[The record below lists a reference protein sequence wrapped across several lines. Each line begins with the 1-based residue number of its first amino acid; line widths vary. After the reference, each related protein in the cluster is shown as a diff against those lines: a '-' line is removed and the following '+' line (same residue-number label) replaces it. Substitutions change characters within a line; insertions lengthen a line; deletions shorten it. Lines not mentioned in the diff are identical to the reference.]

1 MCGIVAVLHPTIPET
16 QIIECLNKGQHR
28 GPDNTTMMNLGDVWL
43 GFHRLSINGLDS
55 VSNQPFHKDDVY
67 LICNGEIYN
76 YRELF
81 TMMNITPFSNSD
93 CEILLHL
100 YLEFGIE
107 YTVHAIQASEFAFV
121 IYDKRIDT
129 MFVVRDPYGVRPL
142 YGGKCSSG
150 MVYIASE
157 LKMMP
162 PMIQVGHIRPGTITT
177 ISSCETTTV
186 PYCSL
191 PSIQHISVPS
201 CHVYSVLYNCVRKRV
216 ETTERPMACLL
227 SGGLDSSII
236 AHLVN
241 MCRKEMGMTTP
252 LETYSIGL
260 EGAEDLKFAEIMS
273 RHLGSNHTSIV
284 VSEQDFLHAIPKVIY
299 AIESRDTTTVRA
311 SVGNYL
317 VCEYIRNH
325 SQAKIIFNG
334 DGADEVCGGYLYLKR
349 APNALEFDRE
359 CRRLV
364 TDIHLFDAQR
374 SDRSIS
380 SHGLESRTP
389 FLDREFV
396 ELYLSLPPS
405 VRFTTCEK
413 KFLRE
418 AFVGMIPDEILW
430 RKKEAFSDGVSSMQ
444 RSWFSIIQESIPQYI
459 KDRHAIEHASCTQEQ
474 FYYKT
479 LYDSLFSIDLHQYY
493 WMPKYSN
500 TQDCSART
508 LENYS
513 TPEYY
518 RATLL

>member
-1 MCGIVAVLHPTIPET
+1 MCGIVAVLHPTIPST
-16 QIIECLNKGQHR
+16 KIQECFEEGKHR
-28 GPDNTTMMNLGDVWL
+28 GPDDTAHVDLGDVWL
-43 GFHRLSINGLDS
+43 GFHRLAINGLDAQ
-55 VSNQPFHKDDVY
+55 SNQPFHSEDVY

-81 TMMNITPFSNSD
+81 ATLDKIPFSNSD
-93 CEILLHL
+93 CEIILHL
-100 YLEFGIE
+100 YMEFGIE

-121 IYDKRIDT
+121 LYDKRIDT
-129 MFVVRDPYGVRPL
+129 MFIVRDPYGVRPL
-142 YGGKCSSG
+142 YKGTSSG
-150 MVYIASE
+150 MVYVASE

-162 PMIQVGHIRPGTITT
+162 PLDQVEHVRPGTITT
-177 ISSCETTTV
+177 ICAGQTTCQ

-191 PSIQHISVPS
+191 PSIQHISVPQ
-201 CHVYSVLYNCVRKRV
+201 CHVFSVLYNCVKKRV
-216 ETTERPMACLL
+216 ETTDRPMACLL

-236 AHLVN
+236 AYLVN
-241 MCRKEMGMTTP
+241 LCRKELGITTP

-260 EGAEDLKFAEIMS
+260 KDAEDLRYAEIMAQ
-273 RHLGSNHTSIV
+273 HLQSNHTSIV
-284 VSEQDFLHAIPKVIY
+284 VSEQDFLRAIPKVIY

-325 SQAKIIFNG
+325 SDAKIIFNG

-349 APNALEFDRE
+349 APNELEFDKE

-396 ELYLSLPPS
+396 ELYLSLPPK
-405 VRFTTCEK
+405 VRFTSCEK

-418 AFVGMIPDEILW
+418 AFVGMLPEIILW

-459 KDRHAIEHASCTQEQ
+459 QDKYEKEQPSCTQEQ

-479 LYDSLFSIDLHQYY
+479 LYDLVFPMDLHQYY
-493 WMPKYSN
+493 WMPKYST

-508 LENYS
+508 LEHYL
-513 TPEYY
+513 TQ
-518 RATLL
+518 TL

>member
-1 MCGIVAVLHPTIPET
+1 MCGIVAILHPTIPET
-16 QIIECLNKGQHR
+16 TIQECFERGKHR
-28 GPDNTTMMNLGDVWL
+28 GPDHTSHVNLGNVWL
-43 GFHRLSINGLDS
+43 GFHRLAINGLDIA
-55 VSNQPFHKDDVY
+55 SNQPFHTDDVY

-81 TMMNITPFSNSD
+81 ATMDKIPFSKSD
-93 CEILLHL
+93 CEIILHL
-100 YLEFGIE
+100 YLEYGID

-129 MFVVRDPYGVRPL
+129 MFIVRDPYGVRPL
-142 YGGKCSSG
+142 YQGTNVNG
-150 MVYIASE
+150 MVYVASE
-157 LKMMP
+157 LKMIP
-162 PMIQVGHIRPGTITT
+162 PMDQVKHVRPGTITT
-177 ISSCETTTV
+177 IDSCQTTCRS
-186 PYCSL
+186 YCSL
-191 PSIQHISVPS
+191 PSIQHVSVPP
-201 CHVYSVLYNCVRKRV
+201 CHVYSVLYNCVKKRV

-236 AHLVN
+236 AYLVN
-241 MCRKEMGMTTP
+241 LCRKELGITTP

-260 EGAEDLKFAEIMS
+260 EGAEDLRYAEIMS
-273 RHLGSNHTSIV
+273 KHLESNHTSIV
-284 VSEQDFLHAIPKVIY
+284 VSEQDFLNAIPNVIY

-317 VCEYIRNH
+317 VCDYIRKH

-349 APNALEFDRE
+349 APNELEFDKE

-396 ELYLSLPPS
+396 ELYLSLPP
-405 VRFTTCEK
+405 RLRYTACEK

-418 AFVGMIPDEILW
+418 AFVGMLPDVILW
-430 RKKEAFSDGVSSMQ
+430 RKKEAFSDGVSSLQ
-444 RSWFSIIQESIPQYI
+444 RSWFSIIQDSIPPYI
-459 KDRHAIEHASCTQEQ
+459 QDKYNMENPDCTQEQ

-479 LYDSLFSIDLHQYY
+479 LYDSLFSVDLHQYF
-493 WMPKYSN
+493 WMPKYSLS
-500 TQDCSART
+500 QDCSART
-508 LENYS
+508 LENYFIQ
-513 TPEYY
+513 
-518 RATLL
+518 TL